1 MGDIERGEAGTMA
14 CMGILLVLIH
24 GTRMSHAQWS
34 DYPALLPEM
43 ELVTP
48 DLPGHGVRRDAKFST
63 AAALEAIDEAVRVSS
78 SGQRVVLVGHSLG
91 GYMAMAYAA
100 RQEPS
105 TLAGLVMIGAS
116 AVTAGPGVAL
126 YRGFANAVPR
136 IGADRMARFA
146 NGVVARL
153 GASPDVTQSL
163 SGGEGYAQIGAMWE
177 AVITDCRP
185 ELLAGVECP
194 VLLLNG
200 QFDQLR
206 VHARRYAAQSVH
218 ARVQTV
224 PRTTH
229 LLPMTHPEQV
239 AEILREESARW

>member
-1 MGDIERGEAGTMA
+1 MTIR
-14 CMGILLVLIH
+14 LVLVH
-24 GTRMSHAQWS
+24 GTRMSHQQWA

-43 ELVTP
+43 ELITP
-48 DLPGHGVRRDAKFST
+48 DLPGHGVRRDAEFTT
-63 AAALEAIDEAVRVSS
+63 AAALETIDEAVCGAAT
-78 SGQRVVLVGHSLG
+78 GQRVVLVGHSLG

-105 TLAGLVMIGAS
+105 MLAGLVMIGAS
-116 AVTAGPGVAL
+116 AVPTGPGAVL
-126 YRGFANAVPR
+126 YRGFASAVPT
-136 IGADRMARFA
+136 IGVDRMARVA

-153 GASPDVTQSL
+153 GVSPDVAQSL
-163 SGGEGYAQIGAMWE
+163 SGGEGYAQIGAMWD

-206 VHARRYAAQSVH
+206 VHARRYAAQTPH

-224 PRTTH
+224 ARASH
-229 LLPMTHPEQV
+229 LLPMTHPRRV
-239 AEILREESARW
+239 AEILRQESVRW